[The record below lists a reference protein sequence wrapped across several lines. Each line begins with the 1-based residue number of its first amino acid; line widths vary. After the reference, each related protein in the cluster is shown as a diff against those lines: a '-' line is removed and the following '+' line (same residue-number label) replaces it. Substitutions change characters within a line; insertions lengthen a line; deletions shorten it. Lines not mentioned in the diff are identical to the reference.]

1 MKTAE
6 ELLMEFI
13 AKYASHW
20 IGAEDDFE
28 KDLDKLIETIQS
40 NKIKSHELPTEE
52 EIIRILEEADIIAFE
67 ADIETTYTDKRKWTA
82 KAITNLLKG
91 EK

>member
-20 IGAEDDFE
+20 INAEDDFP
-28 KDLDKLIETIQS
+28 KDLNAIIDAIQLP
-40 NKIKSHELPTEE
+40 KLPTENE
-52 EIIRILEEADIIAFE
+52 IVEIIRKNVTTVPTVFGQKYMGIREA
-67 ADIETTYTDKRKWTA
+67 A
-82 KAITNLLKG
+82 KVITKLHG
-91 EK
+91 R